1 VVITTKR
8 KGAPVRRACGF
19 DQRGP
24 WIRRHIGGGRWGC
37 SLISAALGGALLAAC
52 ATVATNTLSPQE
64 IAGLKLTAVAVT
76 YKPDAQIQWDD
87 GLRLYAESKGLNYLQ
102 LPAGVTPEEQTFM
115 RDALARKLKEAMT
128 KDLGATLHGSRPVR
142 LDVAVIRFDI
152 TSPLQR
158 VVLGGGYSMN
168 ADVNIVD
175 ARTGAVLL
183 AYPNVNTI
191 LMAGNGV
198 AGAAVQAIID
208 ANQPAADRVID
219 SFASQYAKWL
229 AERPT

>member
-1 VVITTKR
+1 MVITTKR

-87 GLRLYAESKGLNYLQ
+87 GLR
-102 LPAGVTPEEQTFM
+102 PTP
-115 RDALARKLKEAMT
+115 RAR
-128 KDLGATLHGSRPVR
+128 V
-142 LDVAVIRFDI
+142 
-152 TSPLQR
+152 
-158 VVLGGGYSMN
+158 
-168 ADVNIVD
+168 
-175 ARTGAVLL
+175 
-183 AYPNVNTI
+183 
-191 LMAGNGV
+191 
-198 AGAAVQAIID
+198 
-208 ANQPAADRVID
+208 
-219 SFASQYAKWL
+219 
-229 AERPT
+229 